1 MLLTSLRLS
10 ALAAAVAAASA
21 VSTLSAVQAQTLSEP
36 ALEALYLA
44 DRTEDLRRAV
54 QPRVAARADDE
65 QAVLGLALVAL
76 AGDDAAARRAA
87 VAAAEACIEKAPKS
101 AACHWSLGAVA
112 GIQAM
117 SEGMMAAARSLGRVR
132 DALVEA
138 QRLAPAWWPARSSLA
153 QFYLM
158 APGMMGGSAA
168 KAEALGTSA
177 PTPEGRQALAARM
190 AIHRE
195 QNEAAL
201 ATLAA
206 HRPGGDSALDADVRG
221 WGRQAAFTLVN
232 GGQPAKARA
241 WFEQQLRER
250 PGDALPAFGL
260 ARVLAETGQPQEA
273 LALYERAAKG
283 RGAADLPIAY
293 RVGIAQQLA
302 GQADA
307 AKASFRSFIAA
318 GKGSKRTLDD
328 ARKRLDELGG

>member
-1 MLLTSLRLS
+1 MPLTSLRLPV
-10 ALAAAVAAASA
+10 LAAVVAALPAA
-21 VSTLSAVQAQTLSEP
+21 PLAQAQTLSEP

-44 DRTEDLRRAV
+44 DRTEELRRAV

-76 AGDDAAARRAA
+76 GGDDAAARKAA
-87 VAAAEACIEKAPKS
+87 IAAAEACIEKAARS
-101 AACHWSLGAVA
+101 AACQWSLGTVA

-138 QRLAPAWWPARSSLA
+138 HRLAPAWWPARSSLA

-158 APGMMGGSAA
+158 APGMLGGSAA

-177 PTPEGRQALAARM
+177 PTPEGQKALAARM

-201 ATLAA
+201 AALAA
-206 HRPGGDSALDADVRG
+206 HRPGADAALDADVRG
-221 WGRQAAFTLVN
+221 WGRQAAFALVN

-273 LALYERAAKG
+273 LALYERAARG
-283 RGAADLPIAY
+283 RGAAELPIAY
-293 RVGIAQQLA
+293 RVGIAQQQA
-302 GQADA
+302 GQPEA
-307 AKASFRSFIAA
+307 AKASFRSYLAA